1 MSREPPGCSFVRAS
15 WWLVLGV
22 PAVALALLVWV
33 EAAGADTEL
42 FYAFNGLSRYTGPG
56 FWAHATILGDG
67 LVTAVLFLPWI
78 RRHPERVWAGILG
91 ALVMVLVLRLF
102 KGTLSLPRPL
112 AVLPPETV
120 EVIGPGHR
128 RGSFPSGHTATFFL
142 LMGIWALSTRKR
154 ILPFVLIL
162 PGILVGVSRMAVGV
176 HWPSDVLG
184 GAALGWVSAW
194 LGLRWAG
201 RAPWGTGRNG
211 QLVLGVL
218 LMISALVLL
227 LTDHTGYPGVLL
239 FQRVVA
245 GTCLVVGAREVM
257 RILRPSEFAGLSD
270 LQSED

>member
-1 MSREPPGCSFVRAS
+1 MSREPPCCSFVRAS

-33 EAAGADTEL
+33 EAAGANTEL

-78 RRHPERVWAGILG
+78 RRHPERVWGGILG
-91 ALVMVLVLRLF
+91 AVVMVLVLRLF

-142 LMGIWALSTRKR
+142 LMGIWALSTRNR
-154 ILPFVLIL
+154 ILPYVLIL

-176 HWPSDVLG
+176 MDCS
-184 GAALGWVSAW
+184 
-194 LGLRWAG
+194 
-201 RAPWGTGRNG
+201 
-211 QLVLGVL
+211 
-218 LMISALVLL
+218 
-227 LTDHTGYPGVLL
+227 
-239 FQRVVA
+239 QRR
-245 GTCLVVGAREVM
+245 L
-257 RILRPSEFAGLSD
+257 IGLSVFACRMI
-270 LQSED
+270 